1 MPNLHKFVYSKIDR
15 PKNYYFPE
23 SLQIT
28 DSYHYKKQQP
38 MPSRYWAKRTF
49 CWNACSLNKTSD
61 AGCIFYILLLTI
73 SLYTYVNYLGIRY
86 KLEKSMFEL
95 ISKPLIVLHI
105 ICGYLCINKK
115 KRKKLLFFLNLLR
128 FIKEKT
134 NNKSFNLMHC
144 DTSTVY
150 SVIAFEKS

>member
-28 DSYHYKKQQP
+28 YSYHYKKQQP
-38 MPSRYWAKRTF
+38 MPSRFWAKRTF

-61 AGCIFYILLLTI
+61 AWCIFYILLLTI
-73 SLYTYVNYLGIRY
+73 SLYTYINYLGIRY

-115 KRKKLLFFLNLLR
+115 KRKNCCSSSIFLGLSKRKLI
-128 FIKEKT
+128 IKV
-134 NNKSFNLMHC
+134 S
-144 DTSTVY
+144 
-150 SVIAFEKS
+150 I

>member
-1 MPNLHKFVYSKIDR
+1 MPNLHKFVYYKIDR

-28 DSYHYKKQQP
+28 DSYHHKKQQL

-73 SLYTYVNYLGIRY
+73 SLYTYMNYLGIRY
-86 KLEKSMFEL
+86 KLEKIYVWAYFKTFNSASYHLWFFM
-95 ISKPLIVLHI
+95 
-105 ICGYLCINKK
+105 YQKK
-115 KRKKLLFFLNLLR
+115 KTFCSSSIFLGLSKRKLI
-128 FIKEKT
+128 IKV
-134 NNKSFNLMHC
+134 S
-144 DTSTVY
+144 
-150 SVIAFEKS
+150 I

>member
-73 SLYTYVNYLGIRY
+73 SLYTYMNYLGTRY
-86 KLEKSMFEL
+86 KLEQSMFGL
-95 ISKPLIVLHI
+95 ISKPLIVLYI

-134 NNKSFNLMHC
+134 NKKSFNLMHC

>member
-1 MPNLHKFVYSKIDR
+1 MPNLHKFVHSKIDR

-28 DSYHYKKQQP
+28 DSYHYKRQQP
-38 MPSRYWAKRTF
+38 VPSRYWAKRTF